1 MIQLTNAFCELLRY
15 KGTSSIW
22 LQYADDYIICDP
34 IKRRALY
41 CFLCILS
48 KNIHCHSLLIDFQID
63 QGDGGGPLVCEKEGQ
78 WYQVGIVS
86 FGIGCGRPNVPGVYT
101 KVEAYEEWIERAVL
115 EHKREQKQL
124 GG

>member
-1 MIQLTNAFCELLRY
+1 MRLIILFVIQLNGRHCIALCAFYEI
-15 KGTSSIW
+15 SE
-22 LQYADDYIICDP
+22 
-34 IKRRALY
+34 
-41 CFLCILS
+41 
-48 KNIHCHSLLIDFQID
+48 NIDWHSLLIDFKID

-78 WYQVGIVS
+78 WDQVGIVS